1 MSDARTALV
10 AALGEELARTAPPQ
24 ALEVCAEIRNR
35 HGSSVAAVLFYGSC
49 LRKQRPEE
57 GVLDFYALVHGYGD
71 AYHSSLL
78 AWSNAALPPN
88 VFYAELARARDVIRT
103 KYAVM
108 SLDDFARG
116 CRPESLHSIVW
127 ARFCQPAL
135 LVWSESN
142 AIAAQVAE
150 LAADATVTMV
160 LRGAALLADAAGR
173 ATFSAEALWQR
184 GFEETYR
191 TELRTESPETIASIY
206 RSAPERYERMTSLA
220 LRVLTD
226 EGVLA
231 LEPEARASENG
242 SHRVRM
248 TPALRRRLVLGWKA
262 RKPVAKSL
270 YAVRLVKSAV
280 TFGDWLPYAIWK
292 LNRHTGVRIEPTDR
306 QRRHPFVY
314 GWPVILRLL
323 RQQKLR

>member
-1 MSDARTALV
+1 MSDARTALI
-10 AALGEELARTAPPQ
+10 AALTEELVRPAPPQ
-24 ALEVCAEIRNR
+24 ALEVSAEIRSR

-57 GVLDFYALVHGYGD
+57 GVLDFYALVHGYAD
-71 AYHSSLL
+71 AYRSNLL

-88 VFYAELARARDVIRT
+88 VFYAELPRPRGVIRT

-116 CRPESLHSIVW
+116 CLPASLHSIVW

-135 LVWSESN
+135 LVWSESK
-142 AIAAQVAE
+142 AVAAHVAE

-160 LRGAALLADAAGR
+160 LRGAALLADADGR
-173 ATFSAEALWQR
+173 ATFAAEALWQR

-191 TELRTESPETIASIY
+191 TELRTESRETIASIY
-206 RSAPERYERMTSLA
+206 RSAPQRYERMTALA
-220 LRVLTD
+220 LRVLSD
-226 EGVLA
+226 EGVLV
-231 LEPEARASENG
+231 LEPG
-242 SHRVRM
+242 DTGHRVRM
-248 TPALRRRLVLGWKA
+248 EPALRRRLVLGWKA
-262 RKPVAKSL
+262 RRPVAKSL